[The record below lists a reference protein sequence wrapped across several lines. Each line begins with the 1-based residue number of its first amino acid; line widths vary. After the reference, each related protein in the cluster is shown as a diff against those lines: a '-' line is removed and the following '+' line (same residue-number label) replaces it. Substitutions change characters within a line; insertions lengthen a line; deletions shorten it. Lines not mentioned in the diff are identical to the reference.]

1 MTLCFLS
8 LKWIETGRNTLPFL
22 EIQSKNHFA
31 QITIKRPEALNALN
45 DVVITEIG
53 EAIDQ
58 LERDQKIRGFIL
70 TGEGK
75 AFVAG
80 ADIAKMRDFNVNQG
94 AEFSEL
100 GQKVF
105 RRLELSNLIS
115 LAAINGFCLGGGME
129 LAMACDIRYAS
140 SNAKLGLPEVTLG
153 LLPGFG
159 GSQRLP
165 RLIGVGRATELILTG
180 DMISPEEGFRLGLIN
195 KVTDLEQLLPESE
208 KTMTTIL
215 SRGPHAIQAAK
226 MAIRQGLET
235 NMDRGLEWEKQL
247 FGGRFADPETKE
259 GLSAFLE
266 KRKPNF

>member
-1 MTLCFLS
+1 MS
-8 LKWIETGRNTLPFL
+8 FL
-22 EIQSKNHFA
+22 EIVSKEKYA
-31 QITIKRPEALNALN
+31 IITIKRPEALNALN

-53 EAIDQ
+53 EAVDS
-58 LERDQKIRGFIL
+58 LERDSKVRGFIL

-80 ADIAKMRDFNVNQG
+80 ADIAKMKEFGVKEG
-94 AEFSEL
+94 TEFSQL

-105 RRLELSNLIS
+105 RKLETSSLIS

-140 SNAKLGLPEVTLG
+140 TNAKLGLPEVTLG

-180 DMISPEEGFRLGLIN
+180 DMINTEEGFRLGILN
-195 KVTDLEQLLPESE
+195 KVTDPENLLLEAE
-208 KTMTTIL
+208 KTISTIL
-215 SRGPHAIQAAK
+215 SRGPNAIKAAK

-235 NMDRGLEWEKQL
+235 NMDLGLEWEKQL
-247 FGGRFADPETKE
+247 FGGRFSDAETKE

>member
-1 MTLCFLS
+1 MS
-8 LKWIETGRNTLPFL
+8 FL
-22 EIQSKNHFA
+22 EIQIKSNFA
-31 QITIKRPEALNALN
+31 LVTIKRPEALNALN

-53 EAIDQ
+53 EMVDA
-58 LERDQKIRGFIL
+58 LESNPQVRGFIL

-80 ADIAKMRDFNVNQG
+80 ADIAKMKEFNVNEGQ
-94 AEFSEL
+94 AFSEL
-100 GQKVF
+100 GQTVF
-105 RRLELSNLIS
+105 RKMELSGLIS
-115 LAAINGFCLGGGME
+115 IAAINGFCLGGGME

-140 SNAKLGLPEVTLG
+140 TAAKLGLPEVTLG

-165 RLIGVGRATELILTG
+165 RLIGVGRATELILSG
-180 DMISPEEGFRLGLIN
+180 DMISSDEGFRLGLVN
-195 KVTDLEQLLPESE
+195 KVCDPAELLNESE
-208 KTMTTIL
+208 KTLSTIL
-215 SRGPHAIQAAK
+215 SRGPNAIKAAK

-247 FGGRFADPETKE
+247 FGGRFADKETKE